1 MEVVLLLAGALILA
15 VMVAISI
22 LIGWNA
28 AVRKFGGN
36 AEALTKEFARLD
48 EVAQR
53 DPARM
58 GIDIGKRYATDR
70 VRETLNDIDGET
82 ET

>member
-1 MEVVLLLAGALILA
+1 MEVIPLIIAILFGIFLIALG
-15 VMVAISI
+15 VIS
-22 LIGWNA
+22 GWNM

-36 AEALTKEFARLD
+36 AADMAEEFRKLD

-58 GIDIGKRYATDR
+58 GIDIGKRYVTDR
-70 VRETLNDIDGET
+70 VRETLRDIDAET
-82 ET
+82 D